1 MQFQNH
7 NTKNVALKSQT
18 NQGQYEYDI
27 ELPGKLNKDVS
38 EPNNVGSNHGS
49 QIGHYE
55 DTGYMGNNAGS
66 QININSNNFS
76 GMIGNINVKKS
87 MMKIG
92 DRGGERGQSN
102 NILNRDMDMSP
113 KSSKNEINQINFHN
127 QN

>member
-1 MQFQNH
+1 
-7 NTKNVALKSQT
+7 
-18 NQGQYEYDI
+18 
-27 ELPGKLNKDVS
+27 
-38 EPNNVGSNHGS
+38 
-49 QIGHYE
+49 
-55 DTGYMGNNAGS
+55 MGNNAGS